1 MQTKFT
7 IDSDL
12 QSVADFMQ
20 EHLPTSK
27 LISVADHLPKIAR
40 LLWGEFPQEPC
51 QPLALIPT
59 KRGLENQSQPV
70 SSGSSL
76 DYRCVG
82 DGSAVEADAL

>member
-1 MQTKFT
+1 MQTEFF

-20 EHLPTSK
+20 AHLPTSK
-27 LISVADHLPKIAR
+27 LVSVADHLPKIAR

-59 KRGLENQSQPV
+59 KRGLANQSQSV
-70 SSGSSL
+70 SSGSNL
-76 DYRCVG
+76 EHRCAGGDSEVEVG
-82 DGSAVEADAL
+82 AL